1 MMCMYVL
8 KDVCPISLRGCGND
22 TGNDNGM
29 GDAVQTIPDKMQ
41 YTGK

>member
-1 MMCMYVL
+1 MYVL
-8 KDVCPISLRGCGND
+8 KDVCPISLRGC
-22 TGNDNGM
+22 GNDNGM